1 MKWRLKSILIPCLQ
15 NQAYI
20 TDVSV
25 ICLFLLKYMHALSVK
40 GKCSG
45 CNSPWTSIILDF
57 PTGWSS
63 MQRGHFQCT
72 KTKIIMTIT
81 QTCGLCTPAC
91 WERKI
96 LQGFTIVWIQIP
108 NHYSEQFTKWWCKK
122 SNCITSR
129 ELSSI
134 AQNHECT
141 FEHKGYTGSK
151 PRSEAQRKQ
160 VLGSTG
166 SLTLAVN
173 QRNLLDFDWSKLK
186 KHLKNDMKRFSPLL
200 YYRKHLVLL
209 LEPPFINFQ
218 HFSTQHLKVRIAEME
233 MER

>member
-1 MKWRLKSILIPCLQ
+1 MPLSPVTLASVRITLHLHSLLLLSLRLIKNDNELGKGQYVPFSVLLALFLSLTYSPPTPEPFLSLASSCIERTQDKLPKRPFSSMKWRLKSILIPCLQ

-20 TDVSV
+20 TVVSV

-72 KTKIIMTIT
+72 KTKIIMTIK

-96 LQGFTIVWIQIP
+96 LQGSQ
-108 NHYSEQFTKWWCKK
+108 
-122 SNCITSR
+122 
-129 ELSSI
+129 
-134 AQNHECT
+134 
-141 FEHKGYTGSK
+141 
-151 PRSEAQRKQ
+151 
-160 VLGSTG
+160 
-166 SLTLAVN
+166 
-173 QRNLLDFDWSKLK
+173 
-186 KHLKNDMKRFSPLL
+186 
-200 YYRKHLVLL
+200 
-209 LEPPFINFQ
+209 
-218 HFSTQHLKVRIAEME
+218 
-233 MER
+233 